1 MQPLVHRYGKDV
13 HPETTNIEK
22 YCPVAGEALL
32 FLLLENNYDRW
43 VAEYKRKDNSK
54 EERQKMA
61 PLPASKFSGYMQGNG
76 RICGRWKHSGKI
88 RFNQYVDII
97 NDFNKNKEQ
106 VESYNKA
113 LKKACKELKE
123 AKEGNNSQ
131 SKKRKL
137 WLEDKDDTPLK
148 YTLPPGMIMESI

>member
-13 HPETTNIEK
+13 HPETTDIDK

-43 VAEYKRKDNSK
+43 VAEYDRKDNSK
-54 EERQKMA
+54 EERKKMA
-61 PLPASKFSGYMQGNG
+61 ALPAPKFSGCTEGNG
-76 RICGRWKHSGKI
+76 RTCGGWKHSGKI
-88 RFNQYVDII
+88 RFNEYVDII
-97 NDFNKNKEQ
+97 NEFNKNKEQ
-106 VESYNKA
+106 LESYNKA
-113 LKKACKELKE
+113 LKKACKDLKE

-137 WLEDKDDTPLK
+137 WLEEQNNTPLK
-148 YTLPPGMIMESI
+148 FTLPPGMIMETI

>member
-13 HPETTNIEK
+13 HPETTDIDK

-43 VAEYKRKDNSK
+43 VAEYDRKDNSK
-54 EERQKMA
+54 EERKKMA
-61 PLPASKFSGYMQGNG
+61 ALPAPKFSGCTEGNG
-76 RICGRWKHSGKI
+76 RTCGGWKHSGKI
-88 RFNQYVDII
+88 RFNEYVDII
-97 NDFNKNKEQ
+97 NEFNKNKEQ
-106 VESYNKA
+106 LESYNKA
-113 LKKACKELKE
+113 LKKACKDLKE

-137 WLEDKDDTPLK
+137 WLEEQNDTLLK
-148 YTLPPGMIMESI
+148 FTLPPGMIMETI